1 MFNLKYPGALPTI
14 CVTGKGTGFAAK
26 CRVSSLINRTAE
38 CRNAI
43 TDYLPQK
50 GADKLLEIKPA
61 QLLKIVFG
69 CSHFVRKSEKLN
81 SNVYGVRWSVLCT
94 PVHGRELM
102 G

>member
-14 CVTGKGTGFAAK
+14 CVAGKGTGFAAK
-26 CRVSSLINRTAE
+26 CCVSSLINRTAE

-43 TDYLPQK
+43 ADYLPQK

-69 CSHFVRKSEKLN
+69 CSHFVKKAKSSAATFTE
-81 SNVYGVRWSVLCT
+81 SAGASCVRPAWA
-94 PVHGRELM
+94 
-102 G
+102 